1 MGRLTAF
8 LSLFYQFSIRHLV
21 RHRSRAV
28 TVLVGIGLGAA
39 VFTSVRL
46 SVDASLSSFGRSVDL
61 LAGRA
66 DRVVLGVDGAVPETL
81 VAPLL
86 RHPAVRA
93 AAPVMTTYVRPAGD
107 EMRSFLLVG
116 IDPILDRPLRTWS
129 AEKRDQGTV
138 AAWQRLMASPAT
150 LMAGG
155 TLARDLGWRVGDRVA
170 LEHARGRQDFLVVGI
185 LADEQLGR
193 AQAGRLAMVDLA
205 TFQELTGRFGFVE
218 RIDVILETDATPSD
232 LGALAALMPTGVSLK
247 MPGAAKASGA
257 AMVRAY
263 QINLSV
269 LSFASLFVG
278 MFLVYSLVAL
288 NAASRRSELAIL
300 RSLGA
305 TPRCIFALFIGEGA
319 VFGTVGWALAIP
331 VSTVLVKFLLDGV
344 SRTISTLFVQVE
356 IDGLVLS
363 PLEIGASFV
372 LTVGVAVAAAWQPA
386 REAMRVA
393 PKEVLAQSPAVSGD
407 GPGARRLALGGLGCI
422 LAALPLARVPGPPG
436 LPLPGYAAT
445 LLLFVGFAL
454 LSPWVLRRLGGW
466 FAGCGSGDV
475 PFVLAVRYV
484 RDSGTRTA
492 VSVGALITAVALFTA
507 LVIMVHSFRCTVE
520 VWVTQTISGDL
531 FVAPKMAET
540 NNFQDLM
547 TEVDMQVVRRLE
559 TPATAVPHRRY
570 NLACNGVPYTL
581 EAMPMAAFLSQ
592 GDFVWHRGKAATIRP
607 ALREGRGVVV
617 SEVFA
622 NRTGLTVG
630 DLFEAD
636 LGRATVRWP
645 ILGVI
650 RDYRTQGGV
659 VFADLDALV
668 AAVPNAGWTG
678 VRFYLPGGSRG
689 VECLCQELIAGCGDR
704 LDMVTGADLR
714 RSILQVF
721 DETFAVTT
729 VLLLVA
735 LAVAALGITT
745 TLTVLVLE
753 RTRQLNTLLA
763 VGGSRGQIRRMIFT
777 EAAFLVALGE
787 AGGLACGFLL
797 SYLLIYVIN
806 RQSFGWTFIYQVD
819 WAALG
824 FSIPLIVATALAAA
838 VPALRQVFRR
848 PPAALLRERG

>member
-1 MGRLTAF
+1 MVRLTAF
-8 LSLFYQFSIRHLV
+8 IHLFYQFSLRHLV
-21 RHRSRAV
+21 RHRGRAV
-28 TVLVGIGLGAA
+28 TVLLGIGLGAA

-66 DRVVLGVDGAVPETL
+66 DRVVAGVTGKVPETL
-81 VAPLL
+81 VARLL
-86 RHPAVRA
+86 RHPAVAA

-107 EMRSFLLVG
+107 EARSFLLVG
-116 IDPILDRPLRTWS
+116 MDPILDRPLRTWS
-129 AEKRDQGTV
+129 TQKRDKEMV
-138 AAWQRLMASPAT
+138 AAWQRLMATPAT
-150 LMAGG
+150 LMAGA

-170 LEHARGRQDFLVVGI
+170 LEHAMGRQDFQVAGI
-185 LADEQLGR
+185 LADTQLGR
-193 AQAGRLAMVDLA
+193 AQAGRLAIVDLA

-218 RIDVILETDATPSD
+218 RIDLILDPDVSTSD
-232 LGALAALMPTGVSLK
+232 LEALAASMPPGVSLGT
-247 MPGAAKASGA
+247 PGWAKASGT

-288 NAASRRSELAIL
+288 NAASRRPELAIL

-305 TPRCIFALFIGEGA
+305 TPRQIFTLFIGEGA
-319 VFGTVGWALAIP
+319 VFGILGWALAIP

-344 SRTISTLFVQVE
+344 SQTISTLFVRVE
-356 IDGLVLS
+356 IDRLAPS
-363 PLEIGASFV
+363 PLEIGASLI

-386 REAMRVA
+386 REAMTVA
-393 PKEVLAQSPAVSGD
+393 PKEVLTRSPVTPGD

-422 LAALPLARVPGPPG
+422 LAALPLARIPGPPG
-436 LPLPGYAAT
+436 LPLPGYLAT

-454 LSPWVLRRLGGW
+454 LSPWCLRRLGRW
-466 FAGCGSGDV
+466 FSAPGADV

-492 VSVGALITAVALFTA
+492 VSVGALITAVALFTS
-507 LVIMVHSFRCTVE
+507 LVVMVHSFRRTVE
-520 VWVTQTISGDL
+520 VWVNQTISGDL

-547 TEVDMQVVRRLE
+547 TGAERHVVQTLE

-570 NLACNGVPYTL
+570 NLAYQGVPYTL
-581 EAMPMAAFLSQ
+581 EAMPMAPFLRH
-592 GDFVWHRGKAATIRP
+592 GDFVWHRGKAETIRP
-607 ALREGRGVVV
+607 ALRAGRGVVV

-622 NRTGLTVG
+622 NRTGLGLG
-630 DLFEAD
+630 DRFEAD
-636 LGRATVRWP
+636 LGRAVVRWP

-659 VFADLDALV
+659 VFADLDALL
-668 AAVPNAGWTG
+668 AAVPDAGWTG
-678 VRFYLPGGSRG
+678 VRFYLPRG
-689 VECLCQELIAGCGDR
+689 HEEIEGLRQELIARCGDR
-704 LDMVTGADLR
+704 LDMVSGADLR
-714 RSILQVF
+714 RSILEVF

-753 RTRQLNTLLA
+753 RSGQLNTLLA
-763 VGGSRGQIRRMIFT
+763 VGGSRAQIRRMIFT
-777 EAAFLVALGE
+777 EAGFLVALGE
-787 AGGLACGFLL
+787 AAGLVCGFLL

-806 RQSFGWTFIYQVD
+806 RQSFGWTFIYRVD
-819 WAALG
+819 WIALG
-824 FSIPLIVATALAAA
+824 FSVPLIVATALAAA

-848 PPAALLRERG
+848 PPAALLRER

>member
-8 LSLFYQFSIRHLV
+8 LRLFHQFSLRHLV
-21 RHRSRAV
+21 RHRGRAV
-28 TVLVGIGLGAA
+28 TVLLGIGLGAA

-66 DRVVLGVDGAVPETL
+66 DRVVVEVTGAVPETL
-81 VAPLL
+81 VAPLR
-86 RHPAVRA
+86 RHPAVSA

-107 EMRSFLLVG
+107 EARSFLLVG
-116 IDPILDRPLRTWS
+116 IDPILDRPMRTWT
-129 AEKRDQGTV
+129 AEKRDGKTV
-138 AAWQRLMASPAT
+138 TAWQRLMATPAT
-150 LMAGG
+150 LVAGAS
-155 TLARDLGWRVGDRVA
+155 LARDLGWRVGDRVP
-170 LEHARGRQDFLVVGI
+170 LEHAMGRQDFEVAGI

-193 AQAGRLAMVDLA
+193 AEAGRLAIVDLA

-218 RIDVILETDATPSD
+218 RIDLILRPDVSTGD
-232 LGALAALMPTGVSLK
+232 LEALAALMPPGVSLQT
-247 MPGAAKASGA
+247 PGGAKATGT

-288 NAASRRSELAIL
+288 NAASRRPELAIL

-305 TPRCIFALFIGEGA
+305 TPRRIFALFIGEGA
-319 VFGTVGWALAIP
+319 VFGILGWALAIP

-344 SRTISTLFVQVE
+344 SRTISTLFVRVE
-356 IDGLVLS
+356 IDRLALS

-386 REAMRVA
+386 REAMKVA
-393 PKEVLAQSPAVSGD
+393 PKEVLTQSPVTAED
-407 GPGARRLALGGLGCI
+407 GPGARRLALGGFGCI
-422 LAALPLARVPGPPG
+422 LAALPLARIPGLPG
-436 LPLPGYAAT
+436 LPLPGYLAT

-454 LSPWVLRRLGGW
+454 LSPWGLRRLGGW
-466 FAGCGSGDV
+466 FADGGDV

-507 LVIMVHSFRCTVE
+507 LVIMVHSFRRTVE
-520 VWVTQTISGDL
+520 VWVTQTLSGDL
-531 FVAPKMAET
+531 FVAPKMAEAI
-540 NNFQDLM
+540 NFQDLM
-547 TEVDMQVVRRLE
+547 TDTDMQVVRSLE
-559 TPATAVPHRRY
+559 TPATVVPHRRY
-570 NLACNGVPYTL
+570 NLEHQGVPYTL
-581 EAMPMAAFLSQ
+581 EAMPMIPFLRQ
-592 GDFVWHRGKAATIRP
+592 GDFVWYQGPAEAIRP
-607 ALREGRGVVV
+607 ALREGKGVVV

-622 NRTGLTVG
+622 NRTGLTAG
-630 DLFEAD
+630 DRFEAD
-636 LGRATVRWP
+636 LGRAVVKWP

-659 VFADLDALV
+659 VFADLDALL
-668 AAVPNAGWTG
+668 AVVPDAGWTG
-678 VRFYLPGGSRG
+678 VRFYLPQDSAG
-689 VECLCQELIAGCGDR
+689 VEHLRQELIARCGDR

-714 RSILQVF
+714 QSILEVF

-763 VGGSRGQIRRMIFT
+763 VGGSRRQIRRMIFT

-787 AGGLACGFLL
+787 AAGLVCGFLL

-806 RQSFGWTFIYQVD
+806 RQSFGWTFIYRVD

-824 FSIPLIVATALAAA
+824 FSVPLIVATALAAA

-848 PPAALLRERG
+848 PPATLLRER

>member
-1 MGRLTAF
+1 MRRLISF
-8 LSLFYQFSIRHLV
+8 LSLFYPFSIRHLV
-21 RHRSRAV
+21 RHRSRAA
-28 TVLVGIGLGAA
+28 TVLLGIGLGAA

-46 SVDASLSSFGRSVDL
+46 SVDASLSSFSRSVDL

-66 DRVVLGVDGAVPETL
+66 DRVVVDVSGRVPETL

-86 RHPAVRA
+86 RNPAVRA

-107 EMRSFLLVG
+107 LALSFLLVG
-116 IDPILDRPLRTWS
+116 IDPILDRPFRTWS
-129 AEKRDQGTV
+129 TEKRDQESV

-150 LMAGG
+150 LMVGE
-155 TLARDLGWRVGDRVA
+155 TLARDLGWGVGDRVP
-170 LEHARGRQDFLVVGI
+170 LEHAMGRQDFRVAGI
-185 LADEQLGR
+185 LEDEQLGR
-193 AQAGRLAMVDLA
+193 AQAGRFAIVDLA

-218 RIDVILETDATPSD
+218 RIDLILHPDVSTSD
-232 LGALAALMPTGVSLK
+232 LEALAARMPPGVSLK
-247 MPGAAKASGA
+247 TPGGAKATGT

-288 NAASRRSELAIL
+288 NAASRRPELAIL

-305 TPRCIFALFIGEGA
+305 SPRRIFALFIGEGA
-319 VFGTVGWALAIP
+319 VFGILGWALAIP
-331 VSTVLVKFLLDGV
+331 VSAVLVKVLLDGV
-344 SRTISTLFVQVE
+344 SRTISTLFVRVE
-356 IDGLVLS
+356 IDRLALS

-386 REAMRVA
+386 REAMKVA
-393 PKEVLAQSPAVSGD
+393 PKEVLTQSPVASGD

-422 LAALPLARVPGPPG
+422 LAALPLARIPGPPG

-454 LSPWVLRRLGGW
+454 LSPWGLRRLGGG
-466 FAGCGSGDV
+466 FAGSGGDV

-507 LVIMVHSFRCTVE
+507 LVIMVHSFRRTVE

-540 NNFQDLM
+540 INFEDLM
-547 TEVDMQVVRRLE
+547 THGDMQVVDSLE
-559 TPATAVPHRRY
+559 TPATVVPHRRY
-570 NLACNGVPYTL
+570 NLAYQGVSYTL
-581 EAMPMAAFLSQ
+581 EAMPMAPFLRH
-592 GDFVWHRGKAATIRP
+592 GDFVWHRGAAESIRQ
-607 ALREGRGVVV
+607 ALREGKGVVV

-622 NRTGLTVG
+622 NRTGLGVG
-630 DLFEAD
+630 DRFEAD
-636 LGRATVRWP
+636 LGRAVVQWP

-659 VFADLDALV
+659 VFADLDALL
-668 AAVPNAGWTG
+668 AVVPDAGWTG
-678 VRFYLPGGSRG
+678 VRFYVSEDSQE
-689 VECLCQELIAGCGDR
+689 VEKLRQELIARCGDR

-714 RSILQVF
+714 RSILRVF

-777 EAAFLVALGE
+777 EAGFLVALGE
-787 AGGLACGFLL
+787 AAGLACGFLL

-806 RQSFGWTFIYQVD
+806 RQSFGWTFIYKVD
-819 WAALG
+819 WTALG
-824 FSIPLIVATALAAA
+824 FSLPLIVATALAAA

-848 PPAALLRERG
+848 PPATLLRER

>member
-8 LSLFYQFSIRHLV
+8 LYLFYQFSLRHLV

-28 TVLVGIGLGAA
+28 TVLLGIGLGAA

-46 SVDASLSSFGRSVDL
+46 SVDASLSAFGRSVDL

-66 DRVVLGVDGAVPETL
+66 DRVVVGVTGKVPETL
-81 VAPLL
+81 VARLL
-86 RHPAVRA
+86 HHPAVRA

-107 EMRSFLLVG
+107 EARSFLLVG

-129 AEKRDQGTV
+129 AEKWDKE
-138 AAWQRLMASPAT
+138 AASAWQRLMATPAT
-150 LMAGG
+150 LMAGA
-155 TLARDLGWRVGDRVA
+155 TLARDLDWRVGDRVV
-170 LEHARGRQDFLVVGI
+170 LEHARGRREFQVAGI

-193 AQAGRLAMVDLA
+193 AQGGRLAIVDLA
-205 TFQELTGRFGFVE
+205 TFQELTGRFGLVE
-218 RIDVILETDATPSD
+218 RIDLILAPDVSASD
-232 LGALAALMPTGVSLK
+232 LQALASLMPPGVSLK
-247 MPGAAKASGA
+247 TPGGAKATGT

-288 NAASRRSELAIL
+288 NAASRRPELAIL

-305 TPRCIFALFIGEGA
+305 TPRRIFALFIGEGA
-319 VFGTVGWALAIP
+319 VFGIVGWSLAVP

-344 SRTISTLFVQVE
+344 SRTISTLFVRVE
-356 IDGLVLS
+356 IDRLALS
-363 PLEIGASFV
+363 PLEIGASFI

-393 PKEVLAQSPAVSGD
+393 PEEVLTQAPLASGD

-436 LPLPGYAAT
+436 LPLPGYTAT

-454 LSPWVLRRLGGW
+454 LSPWGLRRLGRW
-466 FAGCGSGDV
+466 VAGFGGDV

-484 RDSGTRTA
+484 RESGTRTA

-507 LVIMVHSFRCTVE
+507 LVIMVHSFRRTVE

-547 TEVDMQVVRRLE
+547 TDADMRVVRTLE

-570 NLACNGVPYTL
+570 NLEYRGVPYTL
-581 EAMPMAAFLSQ
+581 EAMPLAPFLRQ
-592 GDFVWHRGKAATIRP
+592 GDFVWHRGDAATIRP

-622 NRTGLTVG
+622 NRTELGIG
-630 DLFEAD
+630 EMFEAD
-636 LGRATVRWP
+636 LGRVVVRWP

-659 VFADLDALV
+659 VFADLDALMAV
-668 AAVPNAGWTG
+668 APDAGWTG
-678 VRFYLPGGSRG
+678 VRFYLPQGPGG
-689 VECLCQELIAGCGDR
+689 VEGLRQELIARCGDR

-714 RSILQVF
+714 QSILQVF

-763 VGGSRGQIRRMIFT
+763 VGGSRSQIRRMIFT

-787 AGGLACGFLL
+787 AAGLACGFLL
-797 SYLLIYVIN
+797 SCLLIYVIN
-806 RQSFGWTFIYQVD
+806 RQSFGWTFIYRVD

-824 FSIPLIVATALAAA
+824 LSVPLIVATALAAA

-848 PPAALLRERG
+848 PPATLLRER

>member
-1 MGRLTAF
+1 
-8 LSLFYQFSIRHLV
+8 
-21 RHRSRAV
+21 
-28 TVLVGIGLGAA
+28 
-39 VFTSVRL
+39 
-46 SVDASLSSFGRSVDL
+46 
-61 LAGRA
+61 
-66 DRVVLGVDGAVPETL
+66 
-81 VAPLL
+81 
-86 RHPAVRA
+86 
-93 AAPVMTTYVRPAGD
+93 
-107 EMRSFLLVG
+107 
-116 IDPILDRPLRTWS
+116 
-129 AEKRDQGTV
+129 
-138 AAWQRLMASPAT
+138 
-150 LMAGG
+150 
-155 TLARDLGWRVGDRVA
+155 
-170 LEHARGRQDFLVVGI
+170 
-185 LADEQLGR
+185 
-193 AQAGRLAMVDLA
+193 
-205 TFQELTGRFGFVE
+205 
-218 RIDVILETDATPSD
+218 
-232 LGALAALMPTGVSLK
+232 
-247 MPGAAKASGA
+247 
-257 AMVRAY
+257 
-263 QINLSV
+263 
-269 LSFASLFVG
+269 

-305 TPRCIFALFIGEGA
+305 TPGRIFALFIGEGA
-319 VFGTVGWALAIP
+319 VFGIVGWALAIP
-331 VSTVLVKFLLDGV
+331 VSTVLVEFLLDGV

-393 PKEVLAQSPAVSGD
+393 PKEVLTQSPSASGD

-466 FAGCGSGDV
+466 FAGAGSGDV

-531 FVAPKMAET
+531 FIAPKMAET

-547 TEVDMQVVRRLE
+547 TEADMQVVRRLE

-570 NLACNGVPYTL
+570 NLAYNGVPYTL
-581 EAMPMAAFLSQ
+581 EAMPMAPFLSQ
-592 GDFVWHRGKAATIRP
+592 GDFVWHRGKAETIRP
-607 ALREGRGVVV
+607 ALRDGKGVVV

-636 LGRATVRWP
+636 LGRAVVRWP

-659 VFADLDALV
+659 VFADLGALQ
-668 AAVPNAGWTG
+668 AVVPDAGWTG
-678 VRFYLPGGSRG
+678 VRFYLPRDPRG
-689 VECLCQELIAGCGDR
+689 VEGLCQELIARCGDR

-787 AGGLACGFLL
+787 AAGLACGFLL

-848 PPAALLRERG
+848 PPATLLRER